1 MSGNYVWILAILASV
16 LFGFL
21 LAWAGSDG
29 SMQIYGLP
37 LFSISVV
44 FAFLIQWICFVPS
57 FLFQT
62 EKYFDLMGSLTYVS
76 IIIFALVMSD
86 DLGARKLTIGIFVLL
101 WAFRLGT
108 FLFSRIR
115 SAGEDSRFKVIKT
128 NFFQFL
134 MTWSLQGLWVCV
146 TCGAALAAITSDKQN
161 SLGVFFF
168 VGSAFWLVG
177 FFVEVLADHQKSEF
191 NREPENSGKFIHTGL
206 WAWSRHPNYFGE
218 IMLWSGLAV
227 VALPVLEGWQHVTLI
242 SPIFVFL
249 LLTKISGINLLER
262 QAESRWGGD
271 PDYQSYKRSTNVL
284 IIWPFR

>member
-1 MSGNYVWILAILASV
+1 MSENYVWIVGIVASI
-16 LFGFL
+16 LFGFF
-21 LAWAGSDG
+21 LAWSGSDG
-29 SMQIYGLP
+29 GIRIHGLS

-57 FLFQT
+57 FFFQT
-62 EKYFDLMGSLTYVS
+62 EKYFDLAGSVTYIS
-76 IIIFALVMSD
+76 IIIFALVMSN
-86 DLGARKLTIGIFVLL
+86 DLDLQKLVIGLFVLL
-101 WAFRLGT
+101 WASRLGT

-115 SAGEDSRFKVIKT
+115 SAGEDSRFRVIKT
-128 NFFQFL
+128 NFLQFL

-146 TCGAALAAITSDKQN
+146 TCGAALAAITSDKQIP
-161 SLGVFFF
+161 LGIFFF
-168 VGSAFWLVG
+168 VGCILWAVG

-191 NREPENSGKFIHTGL
+191 NRELENSGKFIHTGL

-218 IMLWSGLAV
+218 IMLWSGLSV

-242 SPIFVFL
+242 SPFFVFL

-271 PDYQSYKRSTNVL
+271 PDYQSYKASTNILV
-284 IIWPFR
+284 IWPFR